1 MPLGASTN
9 INKQNGT
16 QPNKEKQKI
25 LQENKF
31 FPTLSKINPTLEI
44 LESKAYSKDSNVK
57 RC

>member
-1 MPLGASTN
+1 MPLGANTN

-44 LESKAYSKDSNVK
+44 LESKA
-57 RC
+57 